1 MIAKWNIDL
10 LPQDKGFP
18 LERFCCDA
26 VNWGLEKYWTMTYN
40 VWNTRYFKSLP
51 KSITNLYE
59 LFWVLE
65 LDKQCLFPFLLGQQL
80 KSFVEDRKQES
91 NETSPARR
99 MEHMISMIEHMI
111 TSNIRSIKDIE
122 HTSFSKYFGRTS
134 ASL

>member
-1 MIAKWNIDL
+1 MKYKVFQKSAK
-10 LPQDKGFP
+10 
-18 LERFCCDA
+18 
-26 VNWGLEKYWTMTYN
+26 V
-40 VWNTRYFKSLP
+40 
-51 KSITNLYE
+51 ITNLYE

-99 MEHMISMIEHMI
+99 MEHMINMIEHMI
-111 TSNIRSIKDIE
+111 TPNIRSIKDIE